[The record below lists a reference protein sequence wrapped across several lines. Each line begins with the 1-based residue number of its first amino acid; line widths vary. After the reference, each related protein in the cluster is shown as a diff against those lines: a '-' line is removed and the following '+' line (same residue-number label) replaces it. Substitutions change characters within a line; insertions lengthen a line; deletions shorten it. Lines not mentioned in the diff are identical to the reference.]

1 MRQHREKYNFPS
13 CPDVSVV
20 TNHGGFGK
28 ADMWHNDHTNHQRP
42 PNITALY
49 AVELP
54 NSGGATW
61 FANMYAGLDALSDE
75 QCDKIDGLHTINDM
89 ENSPGY
95 SASDRQRTPGQA
107 WHPLVRIHPETA
119 RQALYFHVTKS
130 QQIEAMED
138 AEVRPFLTS
147 PLERAVQLEAVYKHC
162 WRAGDLVMADNRCAM
177 HRAEHDYPDEEHR
190 LLWRVFL
197 EGDRPA

>member
-1 MRQHREKYNFPS
+1 MCGRKLTARYAVPFTCRKESKAQNNSPVNAQCLLFSNGLAHFGTPMRQHREKYNFPA

-20 TNHGGFGK
+20 TNYGGFGK

-49 AVELP
+49 AVVLP

-107 WHPLVRIHPETA
+107 RHPMVSTHPETG
-119 RQALYFHVTKS
+119 RQALYFHVTNS
-130 QQIEAMED
+130 QQIEGMVD
-138 AEVRPFLTS
+138 AE
-147 PLERAVQLEAVYKHC
+147 A
-162 WRAGDLVMADNRCAM
+162 
-177 HRAEHDYPDEEHR
+177 
-190 LLWRVFL
+190 
-197 EGDRPA
+197 